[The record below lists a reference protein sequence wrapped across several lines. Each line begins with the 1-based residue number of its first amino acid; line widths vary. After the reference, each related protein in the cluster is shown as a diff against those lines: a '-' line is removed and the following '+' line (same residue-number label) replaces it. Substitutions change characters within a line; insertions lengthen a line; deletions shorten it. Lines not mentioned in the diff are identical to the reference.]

1 MAQIHYVLVGAELVN
16 HFVHQFRQGCLE
28 SRFNCEYTQN
38 TDLIGVQSTRVQI
51 SL

>member
-1 MAQIHYVLVGAELVN
+1 MAQIYYVLIGAELVN
-16 HFVHQFRQGCLE
+16 HFVHQFCQGCLE
-28 SRFNCEYTQN
+28 VRLNCEYTQN